1 MIKSP
6 FSCPEEERDCKAM
19 MEEIMEI
26 KCKAFDMMREYSRM
40 SEEGLKWSGH
50 RQGNAEAVMT
60 TLQSALRDIEKE
72 SKKFLAKW
80 PDK

>member
-19 MEEIMEI
+19 MEEVKEI
-26 KCKAFDMMREYSRM
+26 KCVAFDAMRSVARM
-40 SEEGLKWSGH
+40 SEEELKWSGH
-50 RQGNAEAVMT
+50 RKGNAEAV
-60 TLQSALRDIEKE
+60 LSALNNALKDIEKE
-72 SKKFLAKW
+72 SKKFLTKW

>member
-50 RQGNAEAVMT
+50 RKGNAEAVLS
-60 TLQSALRDIEKE
+60 TLQKALKDIEKE